1 MDVQSTEIRK
11 IQDRSNELKQ
21 WIADN
26 AAECLIE
33 AKHLHEGSRERG
45 YWAHGYQTA
54 LLDVLRL
61 FGRERLMRMISE
73 DPGSQRFAA

>member
-1 MDVQSTEIRK
+1 MDVESTEIRK
-11 IQDRSNELKQ
+11 IQDRCNELKQ
-21 WIADN
+21 WIAEN
-26 AAECLIE
+26 AAQCLIE
-33 AKHLHEGSRERG
+33 ERHLQEGSRERG

-61 FGRERLMRMISE
+61 FGRERFLRMISE